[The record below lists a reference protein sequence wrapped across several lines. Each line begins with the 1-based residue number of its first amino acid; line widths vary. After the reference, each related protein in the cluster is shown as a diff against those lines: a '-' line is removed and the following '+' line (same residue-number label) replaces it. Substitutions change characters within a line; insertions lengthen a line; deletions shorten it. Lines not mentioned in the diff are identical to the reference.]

1 MPARH
6 QKLTPRELA
15 IMQVVWDQGEVTVRD
30 VHDAL
35 NRDRKVAYTTVMT
48 LMNILATKGHL
59 VRRDADRAYTYSA
72 ARPRQQVVGRLVRE
86 FVDRVFDGA
95 AQPLLL
101 HLVKHEKL
109 TPAERAELKRMI
121 EKLED

>member
-1 MPARH
+1 MTR

-15 IMQVVWDQGEVTVRD
+15 IMEIVWDRGDATVRD

-35 NRDRKVAYTTVMT
+35 SRRRKVAYTTVMT
-48 LMNILATKGHL
+48 LMNILTTKGHL
-59 VRRDADRAYTYSA
+59 TCSRDERAYVYSST
-72 ARPRQQVVGRLVRE
+72 RPRHHAVARLVSD
-86 FVDRVFDGA
+86 FVDRVFAGS

-109 TPAERAELKRMI
+109 TADERAELRRIIDELK
-121 EKLED
+121 D

>member
-1 MPARH
+1 MKPRE
-6 QKLTPRELA
+6 KLTPRELA
-15 IMQVVWDQGEVTVRD
+15 IMQVVWERGEATVRD

-35 NRDRKVAYTTVMT
+35 SAQRKVAYTTVMT
-48 LMNILATKGHL
+48 LMSILATKGHL
-59 VRRDADRAYTYSA
+59 VRTQDERAYVYSA
-72 ARPRQQVVGRLVRE
+72 ARPRQQVVGRLVRD

-109 TPAERAELKRMI
+109 TAAERAELKQMI

>member
-1 MPARH
+1 MTPKE
-6 QKLTPRELA
+6 KLTPRELA
-15 IMQVVWDQGEVTVRD
+15 IMHVVWDRGEATVRD

-35 NRDRKVAYTTVMT
+35 SRQRRVAYTTVMT

-59 VRRDADRAYTYSA
+59 VRQQEERAYVYSA
-72 ARPRQQVVGRLVRE
+72 ARPRQQVVGRLVRD

-95 AQPLLL
+95 AQPLLV

-121 EKLED
+121 EKLGD

>member
-1 MPARH
+1 MKAPLE
-6 QKLTPRELA
+6 KLTPRELA
-15 IMQVVWDQGEVTVRD
+15 IMQVVWERGEVTVRD
-30 VHDAL
+30 VHEAL
-35 NRDRKVAYTTVMT
+35 SRERKVAYTTVMT
-48 LMNILATKGHL
+48 LMTILATKGHL